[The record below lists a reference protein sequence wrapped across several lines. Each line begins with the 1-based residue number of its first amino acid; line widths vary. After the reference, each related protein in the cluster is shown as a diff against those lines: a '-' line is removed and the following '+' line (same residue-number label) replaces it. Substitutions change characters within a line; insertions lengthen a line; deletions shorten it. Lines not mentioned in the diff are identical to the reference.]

1 MRKINR
7 IIIHCSATKAGDD
20 INAKTIKEWHVKG
33 NGWSDI
39 GYHYVIKL
47 DGTVEKG
54 RDESRSGAHVKGHN
68 TDSIG
73 ICYVGGYSKDLQPED
88 TRTPE
93 QKNSLKNLITE
104 LKHQYPD
111 AEVFGHRDFTDLK
124 SCPCFNA
131 RDEYR
136 NI

>member
-1 MRKINR
+1 MRNINR
-7 IIIHCSATKAGDD
+7 IIIHCSATKAGEN
-20 INAKTIKEWHVKG
+20 ITAETIRKWHVEG

-47 DGTVEKG
+47 DGTIEEG
-54 RDESRSGAHVKGHN
+54 RPESRAGAHVKGHN
-68 TDSIG
+68 ADSIG
-73 ICYVGGYSKDLQPED
+73 ICYIGGYSKDMQPED

-93 QKNSLKNLITE
+93 QKQSLKNLITE
-104 LKHQYPD
+104 LKQKHKD

-131 RDEYR
+131 RDEYQ

>member
-7 IIIHCSATKAGDD
+7 IIIHCSATKTGED
-20 INAKTIKEWHVKG
+20 ITAETIRKWHTEG

-47 DGTVEKG
+47 DGTIEEG
-54 RDESRSGAHVKGHN
+54 RPESRIGAHVKGHN
-68 TDSIG
+68 ADSIG
-73 ICYVGGYSKDLQPED
+73 VCYVGGYSNDMQPED

-93 QKNSLKNLITE
+93 QKQSLKNLITE

-124 SCPCFNA
+124 SCPCFNP
-131 RDEYR
+131 RDEYQ